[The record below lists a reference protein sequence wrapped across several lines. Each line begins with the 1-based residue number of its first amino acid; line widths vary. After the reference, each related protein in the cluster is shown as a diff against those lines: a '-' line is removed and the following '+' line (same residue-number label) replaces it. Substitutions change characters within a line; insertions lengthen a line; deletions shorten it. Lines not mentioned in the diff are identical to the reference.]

1 MSPPMELDSPTLRDP
16 VQHYRMMPRDPPPPR
31 RELPPITPQG
41 GGGYGPPDMIHHQI
55 PDRYP
60 QTHHSRGG
68 GGMMD
73 FSDQEYSDR
82 AAWERGMVPSPE
94 GPPRRGDRD
103 YYMDDVDPQM
113 KMRMDDRGGG
123 MPPMDYNGRYLPPE
137 MREMREIHED
147 SQHHEDMRGHHPH
160 DRDYPSPY
168 RGQTMVHRDIL

>member
-16 VQHYRMMPRDPPPPR
+16 VQHYRRDPQPPR

-41 GGGYGPPDMIHHQI
+41 GGGGYGPPDMMHHPL

-60 QTHHSRGG
+60 QTHHSRGGGG

-82 AAWERGMVPSPE
+82 AAWERGMVPPDP
-94 GPPRRGDRD
+94 GPRRDRDRD
-103 YYMDDVDPQM
+103 YYMEDVDPQM

-123 MPPMDYNGRYLPPE
+123 GGGPPMDYNGRYLPPE
-137 MREMREIHED
+137 MREMREIPD
-147 SQHHEDMRGHHPH
+147 SHHEDMRHHPH